1 MCIKGCS
8 AVFHSLKLYKNQMY
22 TSNLLKMQVW
32 DTNLQQTTGLLII
45 KIPVELFSQ
54 CVLFLW
60 RREKKVIWNWATF
73 ILSSLV
79 NMLPQQPSSCYLGKD
94 RCLCFNQNA
103 KLREA
108 KKKRFGGE
116 QWKFIISLFEMWI
129 ALSWLWATVLTH
141 SILQYVFKSFTIA
154 ILHFH

>member
-1 MCIKGCS
+1 MKEKRKKGKEGGRKICIKGCS

-60 RREKKVIWNWATF
+60 RRKKKVIWNWATF

-103 KLREA
+103 KLKEA
-108 KKKRFGGE
+108 KKKRFGGGSNE
-116 QWKFIISLFEMWI
+116 NSSFHYLKCEL
-129 ALSWLWATVLTH
+129 LWAG
-141 SILQYVFKSFTIA
+141 FEP
-154 ILHFH
+154 